1 VSVLH
6 RRGLMLFSMDH
17 KNIVIVGGG
26 ACGVATFVHLVLKL
40 IVEPEPN
47 PVSFSII
54 EPRDEIGPG
63 LAYDTGQKGHL
74 LNTSAGL
81 MGIFAEEP
89 GHFVEWMAAHKEFI
103 NEHFPETET
112 QADGYPPRQLYGIY
126 LKDVFDEY
134 VTLARQHQMPV
145 ELYQD
150 VAVDADLT
158 EKHRRVTLG
167 SGKTIPADVLVLATG
182 TPKPNNFKPLESSP
196 SYLDS
201 PWPSSRI
208 LSTITDKGAS
218 VCVLGASLTALD
230 AVITLVNNGHRGP
243 IKMYSKDGLLPR
255 AQSPKEVPF
264 DREVLTLA
272 NIRKVI
278 RENKRA
284 LQAKDLFRLF
294 QAEVE
299 RVEGPQDWK
308 RFRRVGRPQ
317 LELLDEDIAL
327 AEKGESIF
335 QNILYSTRYISF
347 ETWQL
352 LPPDQRKLFA
362 KWLKPYSDIN
372 RHAIPLQNA
381 LKLRQL
387 LASGQLTVTAYS
399 DEVVWNDEKKRYVLT
414 TEKDYTDE
422 VEYVIN
428 ATGPAMEVAKMDVPI
443 LQQMLKKG
451 YLLPCD
457 AGGVQADVN
466 TMQICVPGQT
476 DAPVY
481 GIGHVLVG
489 ELFDTNAVWFNVDQ
503 VDPMTTSIL
512 KQLTHERTE

>member
-1 VSVLH
+1 
-6 RRGLMLFSMDH
+6 MNP
-17 KNIVIVGGG
+17 KTIIIVGGG

-40 IVEPEPN
+40 IIEPERD
-47 PVSFSII
+47 PVSFVVV
-54 EPRDEIGPG
+54 EKRDEIGPG
-63 LAYDTGQKGHL
+63 LAYGTGQKGHL

-89 GHFVEWMAAHKEFI
+89 GHFVEWMAEHKEFI
-103 NEHFPETET
+103 DEHFPETET
-112 QADGYPPRQLYGIY
+112 SADGYPPRQLYGVY

-134 VTLARQHQMPV
+134 VTLARQHQMTV
-145 ELYQD
+145 DIHQEM
-150 VAVDADLT
+150 AVDADLT
-158 EKHRRVTLG
+158 ENQVSVTLE
-167 SGKTIPADVLVLATG
+167 SGHTIPADVLVLATG
-182 TPKPNNFKPLESSP
+182 TPRPNNFTSLESSP
-196 SYLDS
+196 KYLDS
-201 PWPSSRI
+201 PWPASRI
-208 LSTITDKGAS
+208 LNTVTDKDAS

-264 DREVLTLA
+264 DRQVLTLA

-278 RENKRA
+278 RENKRP
-284 LQAKDLFRLF
+284 LQTKDLFRLF
-294 QAEVE
+294 QEEVE

-308 RFRRVGRPQ
+308 QFRRVGRSQ
-317 LELLDEDIAL
+317 LELINEDIAL

-352 LPPDQRKLFA
+352 LPPDQRKLFF
-362 KWLKPYSDIN
+362 KWLKPYTDIN

-381 LKLRQL
+381 YKLRDL

-399 DEVVWNDEKKRYVLT
+399 DEIDWNEETEQFTLT
-414 TEKDYTDE
+414 TEKGYTDE
-422 VEYVIN
+422 ADYVIN
-428 ATGPAMEVAKMDVPI
+428 ATGPAMDLEKMDVPI

-457 AGGVQADVN
+457 AGGAEADVN
-466 TMQICVPGQT
+466 TMQICVPDVK

-481 GIGHVLVG
+481 GIGHLLVG
-489 ELFDTNAVWFNVDQ
+489 ELFDTNAVWFNVEQ

-512 KQLTHERTE
+512 KRLTHERTK